1 MKNYKMGRRRNIT
14 RTASLH
20 RKYQTLDLTSQ
31 NYTNICLKDIS
42 MTLALIYDKLDKKE
56 YNK

>member
-14 RTASLH
+14 RAESLH
-20 RKYQTLDLTSQ
+20 RKYQALNLTSQ

-42 MTLALIYDKLDKKE
+42 MTLALIYDKLDKRNIK
-56 YNK
+56 